1 MDTTEKG
8 RREALLDRVK
18 THGDAD
24 VREVVQVM
32 EERVA
37 MLERQLAGRSLEW
50 LRATSLATR
59 MVFTFLV
66 VFSLVAGTVWWKYG
80 EEPAS
85 IRAGYKDGYA
95 YARRGVAAQSAV
107 ETPARVLPE
116 SSAAPPPSGMKM
128 KDGTVTVPAAR

>member
-1 MDTTEKG
+1 MDTSERG

-18 THGDAD
+18 AHGDAD

-37 MLERQLAGRSLEW
+37 TLERQLAGRSLEW
-50 LRATSLATR
+50 LRAASLASR

-66 VFSLVAGTVWWKYG
+66 VFSLVAGTVWWRYA

-85 IRAGYKDGYA
+85 MRAGFTDGYA
-95 YARRGVAAQSAV
+95 YGRRGVAPHSAV
-107 ETPARVLPE
+107 ETPTRVLPE
-116 SSAAPPPSGMKM
+116 SSASPPPSGMKM
-128 KDGTVTVPAAR
+128 KNGTVTVPAAR